1 MRKNRKGGFMP
12 KTPQQSDGIGRTLSE
27 KEELICDATSVF
39 QVVQEQVPGP
49 TGHILGAFI
58 EQIGDTAE
66 TIGKARKILDDK
78 LLLANFIKL
87 QKTNYNNEITESA
100 RALEN
105 KRLEIIEKS
114 VKLKTAVIL
123 SATSAAVF
131 GTLFCIAG
139 PFATAWLQPAADEL
153 FKRQNATP
161 SAPAPQCSVTIN
173 APTYNFSFP
182 QAEPVRPKDR
192 QPQRV
197 PNRPRQ
203 RLQR

>member
-105 KRLEIIEKS
+105 KRLEIIEMRIPIVPTTYSDCDPTS
-114 VKLKTAVIL
+114 VPTFIRPLEPD
-123 SATSAAVF
+123 F
-131 GTLFCIAG
+131 GRHVDDYFH
-139 PFATAWLQPAADEL
+139 
-153 FKRQNATP
+153 
-161 SAPAPQCSVTIN
+161 
-173 APTYNFSFP
+173 
-182 QAEPVRPKDR
+182 
-192 QPQRV
+192 
-197 PNRPRQ
+197 
-203 RLQR
+203 